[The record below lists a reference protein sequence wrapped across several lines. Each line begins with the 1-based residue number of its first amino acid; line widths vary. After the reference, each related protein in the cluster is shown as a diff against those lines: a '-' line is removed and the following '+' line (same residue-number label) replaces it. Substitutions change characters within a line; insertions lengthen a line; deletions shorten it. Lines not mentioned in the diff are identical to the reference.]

1 MSFGINNTTNARIA
15 TKFSGVETYEVV
27 CFGSAISHRCTIM
40 AARLGVLRD
49 RKKKG
54 DKLMSCPMLGR
65 CGKYGMC
72 CDGRNFDECDFYKRL
87 LKEPRKRR

>member
-1 MSFGINNTTNARIA
+1 MRTMKEEERKRG
-15 TKFSGVETYEVV
+15 
-27 CFGSAISHRCTIM
+27 
-40 AARLGVLRD
+40 

-87 LKEPRKRR
+87 LKEPRKRRGERFVLVRV